1 MTCRKLWH
9 TEIINEITVN
19 DIFKYHFLIKISH
32 CFFLGFFVFCFF
44 FFQTKRVQSSSQAP
58 AVYGVRAQMFDKVE
72 IQKKKIISNHVAICR
87 PTLHLPRPLL
97 SAAVMSVAPEEVLI
111 LEEKT
116 SRQYHQL
123 STLTQPS

>member
-1 MTCRKLWH
+1 MTFLN
-9 TEIINEITVN
+9 T
-19 DIFKYHFLIKISH
+19 IFFIKISH
-32 CFFLGFFVFCFF
+32 WGFFLFVCCFFF